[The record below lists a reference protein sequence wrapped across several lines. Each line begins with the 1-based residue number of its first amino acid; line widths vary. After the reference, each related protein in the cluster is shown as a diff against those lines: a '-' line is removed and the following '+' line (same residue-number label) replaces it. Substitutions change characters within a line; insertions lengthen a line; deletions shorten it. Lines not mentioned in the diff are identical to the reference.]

1 MKEKLNYSS
10 ESNLATRLNSNQF
23 AITAEITPPISGDAD
38 DVIKKVIPLKD
49 TVDAINVT
57 DGPNANVHM
66 SSLATSAIMQR
77 NKIEPIV
84 QITCRDRNRIAL
96 ISDLLGISA
105 LGIKNMLILTGDDPK
120 SGDQPTAKPVFDL
133 KSHELIKIASQM
145 VTEGTIPSQNKKTPN
160 IKSISKNANFIIG
173 AADVPTDN
181 HTKKWSDSLK
191 VKQQSGANFIQTQL
205 CYDMKIIRSY
215 AKLLI
220 NEGYT
225 RDMFFL
231 IGNGPLGSVRSATWM
246 RDNLWGVKIPDDIL
260 KRLDHANDPKE
271 EGIKICIEQMEEM
284 SEINGISGVHL
295 MAPINTKSI
304 PVAISEA
311 NIIRRK

>member
-1 MKEKLNYSS
+1 MDKNHNVAK

-23 AITAEITPPISGDAD
+23 AITAEITPPISGDSS
-38 DVIKKVIPLKD
+38 DVFKKIMPLKD
-49 TVDAINVT
+49 IVDAINVT

-66 SSLATSAIMQR
+66 SSLAASAIMQR
-77 NKIEPIV
+77 SGIEPIV

-105 LGIKNMLILTGDDPK
+105 LEIKNILILTGDNPT

-145 VTEGTIPSQNKKTPN
+145 ATEGTIPSQNTKTPN
-160 IKSISKNANFIIG
+160 IKSISKKTNFIIG
-173 AADVPTDN
+173 AADVPTD
-181 HTKKWSDSLK
+181 KYVEKWSNSLK
-191 VKQQSGANFIQTQL
+191 IKQQSGANFIQTQL
-205 CYDMKIIRSY
+205 CYDMQIIRSY

-220 NEGYT
+220 EEGYT

-231 IGNGPLGSVRSATWM
+231 IGNGPLGSVKSATWM
-246 RDNLWGVKIPDDIL
+246 RDNLWGVKIPDNIL
-260 KRLDHANDPKE
+260 NRLNNAKDPEE
-271 EGIKICIEQMEEM
+271 EGIKICIEQIEEI
-284 SEINGISGVHL
+284 SQIKGISGVHL
-295 MAPINTKSI
+295 MAPLNAKSI

-311 NIIRRK
+311 NVLKRD